1 MTDKEFGF
9 EQKIKKIATIGT
21 KERMKLIYEW
31 VQMDQIDMEEFDI
44 LIKFIKG

>member
-1 MTDKEFGF
+1 MTVKEFYL

-21 KERMKLIYEW
+21 KDRLKLLYEW
-31 VQMDQIDMEEFDI
+31 IQKDLIDMEEFDI